1 MFDELKKLGIDFTA
15 VTRELTEAGV
25 KSFSESYNN
34 LMAVIERRRHEVAH
48 V

>member
-1 MFDELKKLGIDFTA
+1 
-15 VTRELTEAGV
+15 V

-34 LMAVIERRRHEVAH
+34 LIAVIERRRHEVAH